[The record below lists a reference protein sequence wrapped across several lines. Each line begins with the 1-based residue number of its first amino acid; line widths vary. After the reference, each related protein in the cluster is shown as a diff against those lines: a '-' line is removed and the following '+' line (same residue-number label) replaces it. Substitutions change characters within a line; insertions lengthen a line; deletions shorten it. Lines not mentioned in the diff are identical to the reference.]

1 MSKKSG
7 SKEKSKGTLALTRL
21 VSTDPEPQF
30 LGDPAE
36 FQARFDA
43 ARSEAV
49 HAMLHKIPAPRRSP
63 PVLALEDVIGPED
76 VVKIRGCGRIV
87 FHAVGDTGK
96 GKHSSQTDIVDLM
109 RADYDPSRPPTD
121 QPAFLLHLG
130 DVVYGTNKEDLYRDQ
145 FYRPNNKY
153 PGRILGVPGNHDGE
167 INENTDPKSLAA
179 FRHNFVAKKPKRRA
193 AAGSSLR
200 PAMTQPGVYFLLE
213 APFVRVIG
221 LYTNAADEAGFLSAE
236 EIGFAQ
242 KDFLIDQLKLIAG
255 KRADGDT
262 AALLIATHHPPYS
275 ASDHP
280 GSKEMLDD
288 FDDAFRQTGVAPDL
302 FLSGHAHNYQRF
314 TRSFTL
320 GNRTMEIPF
329 IVAGGGGHGASPI
342 QLREDGQLVKT
353 PLRGADGDHSLQQY
367 YNGYGYLLVKATAE
381 ELNVEFYSSP
391 PTRSGPTDSVTVDLE
406 AHKIVRETGPL
417 DHPLE
422 GEVERHGK
430 HKHHHGNS

>member
-7 SKEKSKGTLALTRL
+7 RKEKSKEAPALTRL
-21 VSTDPEPQF
+21 VSCNPEPQF

-36 FQARFDA
+36 FQAHFDA

-63 PVLALEDVIGPED
+63 PVMTLDEVIGPED
-76 VVKIRGCGRIV
+76 VVKVRGGGWIV
-87 FHAVGDTGK
+87 FHVVGDTGK
-96 GKHSSQTDIVDLM
+96 GKHSPQSEVIDLM
-109 RADYDPSRPPTD
+109 RADYDPSRPPAD

-153 PGRILGVPGNHDGE
+153 PGRILAVPGNHDGE

-179 FRHNFVAKKPKRRA
+179 FRRNFVAKKSKRVA

-200 PAMTQPGVYFLLE
+200 PAVTQPGVYFLLE
-213 APFVRVIG
+213 APFVRIIG

-242 KDFLIDQLKLIAG
+242 KDFLIDQLKIIAS
-255 KRADGDT
+255 KRAGGDT
-262 AALLIATHHPPYS
+262 AALVIATHHPPYS

-288 FDDAFRQTGVAPDL
+288 FDDAFRQAGLAPDL

-314 TRSFTL
+314 TRTFTL
-320 GNRTMEIPF
+320 GGCTMEIPF

-353 PLRGADGDHSLQQY
+353 PLRGAAGDHTLQQY
-367 YNGYGYLLVKATAE
+367 YNGYGYLLVKATGE
-381 ELNVEFYSSP
+381 ELTVEFYSSP
-391 PTRSGPTDSVTVDLE
+391 PTADGSTDSVVVDLK
-406 AHKIVRETGPL
+406 AHKIVRETEPHE
-417 DHPLE
+417 HPLE

-430 HKHHHGNS
+430 HKHRHGGS

>member
-1 MSKKSG
+1 
-7 SKEKSKGTLALTRL
+7 
-21 VSTDPEPQF
+21 
-30 LGDPAE
+30 
-36 FQARFDA
+36 
-43 ARSEAV
+43 
-49 HAMLHKIPAPRRSP
+49 
-63 PVLALEDVIGPED
+63 VLALEDVIGPED
-76 VVKIRGCGRIV
+76 VVKIRGYGRIV

-96 GKHSSQTDIVDLM
+96 GKHSPQAEVVDLM
-109 RADYDPSRPPTD
+109 RADYDPNRPPAD

-153 PGRILGVPGNHDGE
+153 PGRILAVPGNHDGE

-179 FRHNFVAKKPKRRA
+179 FRHNFVAKRPKRRA

-200 PAMTQPGVYFLLE
+200 PAMTQPGIYFLLE
-213 APFVRVIG
+213 SPFVRIIG

-236 EIGFAQ
+236 EIGSAQ
-242 KDFLIDQLKLIAG
+242 KDFLIDQLKIIAG

-262 AALLIATHHPPYS
+262 AALVVATHHPPYS

-288 FDDAFRQTGVAPDL
+288 FDDAFRQAGAAPDL

-314 TRSFTL
+314 TRTFTL
-320 GNRTMEIPF
+320 NSRTTEMPY

-342 QLREDGQLVKT
+342 KLCENGQMAKT
-353 PLRGADGDHSLQQY
+353 PLRGAAGDHSLQQY
-367 YNGYGYLLVKATAE
+367 YNGYGYLLVKATAQ
-381 ELNVEFYSSP
+381 ELAVEFYSSP
-391 PTRSGPTDSVTVDLE
+391 PTGDGPTDSVVVDLQ
-406 AHKIVRETGPL
+406 ARKVVHETGPL
-417 DHPLE
+417 DHPLQ

-430 HKHHHGNS
+430 HKHHQGVK